1 MSWGFQILSPGERCV
16 LRRSH
21 LDMLRNT
28 HYDHLVIGGGFY
40 GSILA
45 LDLASKGRRVVLC
58 EKGNDLMLRASRI
71 NQARVH
77 NGYHYPRSLLT
88 ALRSRINFP
97 RFVDDFGSA
106 IVSEMRK
113 IYAIPRRFSNVSARQ
128 FRQFVSHF
136 GAPIQ
141 CASKKDEAL
150 FNMDLMDGIF
160 EVTEYCFDIDRL
172 RRLVRGRLEGVGV
185 EIVLDTTVLRVS
197 SGGDR
202 VRVEYILDGTV
213 GDVTAHEV
221 LHCTYSQLNVLLSE
235 SRLPCI
241 ALKHELTEMVLVEPP
256 GPLREL
262 GVTVM
267 CGPFFS
273 CMPYPARGLH
283 SLSHVRY
290 TPHVSWQDTDGLGA
304 SPYQILER
312 FDKMSHFPHMIRDS
326 ARYIP
331 CLRDAIPKESL
342 WEVKTVLPQS
352 EGDDSRPI
360 LFRRNHGIQGLT
372 CIMGGKLDNIY
383 DAILEHRDG
392 ENFQ

>member
-1 MSWGFQILSPGERCV
+1 
-16 LRRSH
+16 
-21 LDMLRNT
+21 MLRSA
-28 HYDHLVIGGGFY
+28 HYDHLVVGGGFY

-45 LDLASKGRRVVLC
+45 WELATRGRRVALC
-58 EKGNDLMLRASRI
+58 EKEVDLMRRASRI

-88 ALRSRINFP
+88 ALRSHVNFP
-97 RFVDDFGSA
+97 RFVDDFSSA
-106 IVSEMRK
+106 IVSNFRK
-113 IYAIPRRFSNVSARQ
+113 LYAVPRRFSNVSARQ
-128 FRQFVSHF
+128 FHQFVSHF

-141 CASKKDEAL
+141 RASRRDESL
-150 FNMDLMDGIF
+150 FNMDLTDGVF
-160 EVTEYCFDIDRL
+160 EVTEYCFDIDLL
-172 RRLVRGRLEGVGV
+172 RELVRGRLEQVGV
-185 EIVLDTTVLRVS
+185 EVILNTEVSRVR

-202 VRVEYILDGTV
+202 VQVEYTSG
-213 GDVTAHEV
+213 GNEGRVTAGEV
-221 LHCTYSQLNVLLSE
+221 LHCTYSQLNVLLADSG
-235 SRLPCI
+235 LPCI
-241 ALKHELTEMVLVEPP
+241 SLKHELTEMVLVEPP
-256 GPLREL
+256 EPLREI
-262 GVTVM
+262 GITVM

-290 TPHVSWQDTDGLGA
+290 TPHVSWQDTDGRGL
-304 SPYQILER
+304 SPHLILQG
-312 FDKMSHFPHMIRDS
+312 FDKLSQFPHMIRDS